1 MAKKFDPNKYDLS
14 QFKLGKD
21 GSLEFREG
29 FYRGTATP
37 EQVRWYNQ
45 ATGKTVSNK
54 KASSYTRTKLAVPE
68 KYSKLFGKSTN
79 LKGAGGQLR
88 GWSRTLALSGGSNP
102 EYGFRRLKY
111 NLPDGSKFQPSGRYG
126 ADLNQLNK
134 KNIGKTN
141 VGKGY
146 IINGSKA
153 WLNHLRIVT
162 HQVTI
167 KAEHF
172 RIAVGHRAIKVFQD
186 SFKLQKFNSAGSYK
200 WAPLSS
206 FTKRKRLKRRTGSRI
221 LKEYGDLY
229 NSIKIDENH
238 SSQNGR
244 VTRIYTDKVSAN
256 VNHYKKHTI
265 CYAGLHNSPKPG
277 ETYGRWG
284 NPPKPYI
291 QRQFMGHSELIDTF
305 AASVSKR
312 FLFDDVFLI
321 RQV

>member
-1 MAKKFDPNKYDLS
+1 MAKKAQFDLS
-14 QFKLGKD
+14 KFKIDSNQRLTYKNDYGVD
-21 GSLEFREG
+21 
-29 FYRGTATP
+29 YATK
-37 EQVRWYNQ
+37 EQIRWYNQ
-45 ATGKTVSNK
+45 ATGKAASNANAPK
-54 KASSYTRTKLAVPE
+54 YTRTKLTVPE
-68 KYSKLFGKSTN
+68 KYSKLFGESTK
-79 LKGAGGQLR
+79 LKGEGRQLK
-88 GWSRTLALSGGSNP
+88 GWSRTLALRGGSNP

-146 IINGSKA
+146 VINGSKA
-153 WLNHLRIVT
+153 WINHLRIVT

-172 RIAVGHRAIKVFQD
+172 RIAVGNRAIKVFQD
-186 SFKLQKFNSAGSYK
+186 SFRLQRFNSAGSYK
-200 WAPLSS
+200 WAPLST
-206 FTKRKRLKRRTGSRI
+206 FTKKKRLKRGTGSRI

-229 NSIKIDENH
+229 KSIKIDDNH
-238 SSQNGR
+238 SSEKGR
-244 VTRIYTDKVSAN
+244 VTRIYTDKVAAN
-256 VNHYKKHTI
+256 ADHHKKRTI
-265 CYAGLHNSPKPG
+265 CYAGLHNSPQPG

-284 NPPKPYI
+284 KPPKAYI
-291 QRQFMGHSELIDTF
+291 QRQFIGHSELIDTF

-312 FLFDDVFLI
+312 FLFDEVFLI